1 MSASPGSA
9 AYLVK
14 DIAERG
20 GSTPTQ
26 FTKVGDR
33 LFFVAADNRHG
44 RELWRTDGTPAG
56 TVLVRDIR
64 KGPFD
69 SDPGRL
75 VAVGDLLFFRAEAT
89 RRSAPSC
96 GRAMA
101 PEEGRFS
108 SRTSIL
114 GREVRCTTLLARSVN
129 GRRSGTPCSSER
141 TTGRQEARYGRAT
154 GTAAG
159 TRLVK
164 DIWPGHHESFPMMLT
179 AFGNEVFFDA
189 EDDEHGE
196 ELWKTDGSPDGTVLV
211 KDINPGPDRSTPL
224 QLTPAGNTLY
234 FTANDGID
242 GFELWEN
249 RWLRAR
255 NPARP

>member
-1 MSASPGSA
+1 MPRLGSA
-9 AYLVK
+9 VYLVK

-44 RELWRTDGTPAG
+44 RELWMTDGTPAG

-75 VAVGDLLFFRAEAT
+75 VAVGDLLFFRAETKRHGSELWKSDGT
-89 RRSAPSC
+89 RGGTVLVKDINPGPRGSMYNSIGAF
-96 GRAMA
+96 GQMEALGNTLFFRANDG
-101 PEEGRFS
+101 ETGSEIW
-108 SRTSIL
+108 TSD
-114 GREVRCTTLLARSVN
+114 
-129 GRRSGTPCSSER
+129 
-141 TTGRQEARYGRAT
+141 

-234 FTANDGID
+234 FTANDGIA
-242 GFELWEN
+242 WVRAVEN